1 MHTLR
6 KALLRDVKLFL
17 SLPFFGI
24 LKQGINISRLLVE
37 GLSMVRYESVNEIRP
52 EFDPIFDP
60 GTWSPRTKA
69 IEAAYHWGKELHK
82 GQLRLSGEPYFDT
95 HCVWVANFI
104 DKLVG
109 NEAWT
114 IAALLHDSVE
124 DQDSDFE
131 QIRHFFPGALGEE
144 VAHIVDGVTKISNP
158 RDGRSRDL
166 ETLRKIAMFRDPG
179 VFLVKLADKSHNV
192 LTLEHMSET
201 KRVKK
206 ASEAIR
212 AYGKLA
218 GILNCYRWRRWLEDM
233 AFPHA
238 EPDTYN
244 YVRPIIDQD
253 PRLQVGF
260 INNMIEQLGKLMQ
273 KAGINGYVSVTVNG
287 YWQAWQKLRR
297 MARNRKGS
305 MKSFEALNDLIS
317 FRMVIDG
324 NNETDCYMLLGHVN
338 RFFGPY
344 LDQNR
349 FDDYIACPQNGYRA
363 LQVTAWMP
371 DMGAIEVAIATE
383 EMEGE
388 NLWGIIYAIKKK
400 KDISS
405 YRPVEVFTPTGGARF
420 LPEGSSVLD
429 AVASIQQEFLLD
441 KISAVEVNGNLAKLS
456 DKVKPGDVVE
466 VITTDKRI
474 IPDEKWLSFVNPN
487 TARILR
493 SVLAME
499 GLRQAAEEGRK
510 QIKSFLIGRGVLALE
525 DVQALYPE
533 RIDNLLETLGA
544 ANLEDLYAALGDG
557 AIRESELSQ
566 ALDEVEISF
575 RALNWTTIN
584 ITGNKASNKP
594 GVLARLAGL
603 ISDAGGNIVRSVN
616 NTSTDGS
623 FYLRLVV
630 EGLDKDKQQFIQ
642 DAYWVSGIKFEV
654 IELV

>member
-1 MHTLR
+1 
-6 KALLRDVKLFL
+6 
-17 SLPFFGI
+17 
-24 LKQGINISRLLVE
+24 
-37 GLSMVRYESVNEIRP
+37 MVRIESVEKIRP

-60 GTWSPRTKA
+60 KKFVPRTKA
-69 IEAAYHWGKELHK
+69 IEAAYLWGKELHA

-104 DKLVG
+104 DHLVE

-124 DQDSDFE
+124 DQDSDFD
-131 QIRHFFPGALGEE
+131 QIRERFPGVLGEE

-192 LTLEHMSET
+192 LTLDHMSPQ
-201 KRVKK
+201 KRYQK
-206 ASEAIR
+206 ATEAIR

-233 AFPHA
+233 AFPFA
-238 EPDTYN
+238 DPETYQF
-244 YVRPIIDQD
+244 VRSKVDAD
-253 PRLQVGF
+253 PRMDVGF
-260 INNMIEQLGKLMQ
+260 INNLLEQLSKLMD
-273 KAGINGYVSVTVNG
+273 KAGLPGRVSVTVNG

-297 MARNRKGS
+297 MARLRNAS
-305 MKSFEALNDLIS
+305 MHSFEALNDLIS
-317 FRMVIDG
+317 FRMIV
-324 NNETDCYMLLGHVN
+324 ETNQDSDCYTLLGLVN

-363 LQVTAWMP
+363 IQVTTWMP
-371 DMGAIEVAIATE
+371 NFGAIEVAIATE

-388 NLWGIIYAIKKK
+388 NTWGIIYSLKHG
-400 KDISS
+400 KDISH

-420 LPEGSSVLD
+420 LSEGSTVLD

-456 DKVKPGDVVE
+456 DKVNPGDVLE
-466 VITTDKRI
+466 VITTDKRLV
-474 IPDEKWLSFVNPN
+474 PEQAWLSFVNPN
-487 TARILR
+487 TARLLR
-493 SVLAME
+493 SVLAVE
-499 GLRQAAEEGRK
+499 GLKQSAEKGRK
-510 QIKSFLIGRGVLALE
+510 AMREFLSGRGIIALE

-533 RIDNLLETLGA
+533 RIDNLLESLGA
-544 ANLEDLYAALGDG
+544 ANLEDLYAALGSG
-557 AIRESELSQ
+557 AIRDSELTK
-566 ALDEVEISF
+566 ALDDVEISF
-575 RALNWTTIN
+575 KALNWTTIN
-584 ITGNKASNKP
+584 ITGSAAANRP

-603 ISDAGGNIVRSVN
+603 VSDTGGNIVRSVN

-630 EGLDKDKQQFIQ
+630 ENLDRDKKQFIEE
-642 DAYWVSGIKFEV
+642 AYWVSGIQFDA